1 MVQPAAIKGALRLIG
16 TILVA
21 LRAVPQ
27 LGPWAELCSTVGVA
41 LLMYAQNGPGAVA
54 ATDYAAIMNAAS
66 KVTPEGVELR
76 IRKTPIPPPPAAK
89 DPTVIIEK
97 R

>member
-1 MVQPAAIKGALRLIG
+1 VKIDPLALKGALRLIG

-21 LRAVPQ
+21 LRALPQ

-41 LLMYAQNGPGAVA
+41 LIAWAQNGPGAVQSTNFEAILTA
-54 ATDYAAIMNAAS
+54 AQ
-66 KVTPEGVELR
+66 KVVPPGHELVL
-76 IRKTPIPPPPAAK
+76 KPSTPPPAGR
-89 DPTVIIEK
+89 TVVVEST